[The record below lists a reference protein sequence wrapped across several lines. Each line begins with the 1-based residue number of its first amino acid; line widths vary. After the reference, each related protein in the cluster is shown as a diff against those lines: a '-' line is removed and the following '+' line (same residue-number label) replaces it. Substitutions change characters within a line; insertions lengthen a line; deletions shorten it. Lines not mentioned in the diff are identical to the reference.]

1 MSLSFNY
8 IDALIVLLMLLS
20 VWQGWHRGFLLGLLD
35 LVRWAASLL
44 FGLRFYRH
52 VAMWMG
58 PRVELWPDV
67 WDAPVAFLL
76 TAGFAGLLIQ
86 LAGYALLRRL
96 PEDVHERRTNR
107 VLGLAPGAV
116 NACIAAAIA
125 SALLLAFPLTEGM
138 QERARESVLANRFAV
153 LTERVESALAPI
165 FNEAV
170 AQTLNKLTIRPE
182 SGERVELPFKVA
194 ETRPRPELEAEM
206 LELVNRE
213 RAAAGLKPLSPD
225 PELREVARR
234 HSADMFARGYFAHN
248 TPEGRDPFARIRE
261 AGVPFRTAGENLAL
275 APTLPIAH
283 NGLMNSPGHRA
294 NILRPEFGRV
304 GIGIMDGGM
313 RGLMVTQNFR
323 N

>member
-8 IDALIVLLMLLS
+8 IDALLVLLMLLS
-20 VWQGWHRGFLLGLLD
+20 VWQGWHRGFILGLLD
-35 LVRWAASLL
+35 LVRWAGSLL

-52 VAMWMG
+52 VAMWLG
-58 PRVELWPDV
+58 PRTELWPEV

-76 TAGFAGLLIQ
+76 TATFAGIVIHLV
-86 LAGYALLRRL
+86 GYALLRRL
-96 PEDVHERRTNR
+96 PEDVHERTTNR
-107 VLGLAPGAV
+107 VLGLAPGVV
-116 NACIAAAIA
+116 NACITAAIA

-138 QERARESVLANRFAV
+138 SERARESVVANRFAV
-153 LTERVESALAPI
+153 LAERVESALAPI

-182 SGERVELPFKVA
+182 SGESVELPYKVA
-194 ETRPRPELEAEM
+194 DTRPRPELEAEM

-213 RAAAGLKPLSPD
+213 RAAAGLRPVAPD

-248 TPEGRDPFARIRE
+248 TPEGRTPFDRINA
-261 AGVPFRTAGENLAL
+261 AGVSYRTAGENLAL
-275 APTLPIAH
+275 APTLSIAH
-283 NGLMNSPGHRA
+283 TGLMNSPGHRA
-294 NILRPEFGRV
+294 NILRPEFGRL
-304 GIGIMDGGM
+304 GIGIMDGGR